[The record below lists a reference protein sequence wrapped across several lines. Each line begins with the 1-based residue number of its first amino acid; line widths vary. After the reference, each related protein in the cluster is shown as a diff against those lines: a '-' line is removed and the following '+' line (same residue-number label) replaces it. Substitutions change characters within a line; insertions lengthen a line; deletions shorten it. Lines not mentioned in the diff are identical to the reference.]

1 MPARAPRPCVGP
13 DVRAEAR
20 VWKTVAPD
28 AFPVPVLHP
37 VTNVVG
43 TVAGALFAP
52 AQRALGN
59 AARTAL
65 AGRSSGG
72 PDLDFATDQDRGL
85 FGPDSVTWKVHADRS
100 MLIGGVRALLLQVL
114 HPLAMAGVAQHS
126 AYRTDPLGR
135 LARTGRFVAATTY
148 GTTPEA
154 ERAIAMVRHVHEHVR
169 GTASDGRDYTA
180 TDPALLAWVHNVE
193 VDSFLT
199 AHRRYGPGLSAA
211 DADRYVAEMAV
222 LGRLLGAEDVPETA
236 AELAAWIVRAP
247 DQAMTREARDAVRFL
262 VLPNLPARMLPVY
275 GVIVAAAVDLL
286 PIGQRL
292 ALGLWP
298 VPLADPLV
306 VRPAATAMLALL
318 GWALGPPPLPGS
330 MSRTAPAAP
339 A

>member
-1 MPARAPRPCVGP
+1 MRVAGP
-13 DVRAEAR
+13 V
-20 VWKTVAPD
+20 
-28 AFPVPVLHP
+28 FQP
-37 VTNVVG
+37 VTNAVG
-43 TVAGALFAP
+43 AVTGVLFAP
-52 AQRALGN
+52 AQRAIGN

-72 PDLDFATDQDRGL
+72 PDLDFATELDRGL

-199 AHRRYGPGLSAA
+199 AYRRYGPGLSAA

-247 DQAMTREARDAVRFL
+247 DQSMTREARDAVRFL

-306 VRPAATAMLALL
+306 VRPAAIAILALL

-330 MSRTAPAAP
+330 MSRTAAPPPPA
-339 A
+339 